1 MAKLPLE
8 PPDGKC
14 GAKTRKGTPCQRK
27 AGAGTGHVGIG
38 RCANH
43 LGATD
48 RSERVAAVHLAR
60 KELQVMGRP
69 LPIHPIDAI
78 LQCVSIAAGEVQY
91 ASDRIAE
98 LTEGQAVGPVIST
111 RPLKLEKGAED
122 PTERT
127 YEEGPPALHIWI
139 EVRHNAMDR
148 LAHYSKVALAAGVAE
163 RQIRLAENQAQL
175 LAQAVKG
182 ILTDLGVINR
192 PDAPAIVRRHLELVG
207 NTINGTATDL
217 PSVPSATNRRY

>member
-1 MAKLPLE
+1 MAAKLPLE

-14 GAKTRKGTPCQRK
+14 GAKTRKGTPCKRK
-27 AGAGTGHVGIG
+27 AGANTNHPGIG

-43 LGATD
+43 LGATAAN
-48 RSERVAAVHLAR
+48 ERTAAIHLAKR
-60 KELQVMGRP
+60 ELQVMGKP

-98 LTEGQAVGPVIST
+98 LREDTAVGPEVST

-122 PTERT
+122 RTERV
-127 YEEGPPALHIWI
+127 EDHGPVTLNIWI
-139 EVRHNAMDR
+139 KVRHDAMDR

-163 RQIRLAENQAQL
+163 RQIRLAEQQAQL
-175 LAQAVKG
+175 IATAVRG
-182 ILTDLGVINR
+182 ILTDLGVANR
-192 PDAPAIVRRHLELVG
+192 PDAPAIVRRHLELVS
-207 NTINGTATDL
+207 NTIEGTAR
-217 PSVPSATNRRY
+217 AA